1 MTPERWQH
9 VKQVLAAAL
18 ELSPAERGAYLDHT
32 YATDPSLKDDLEPL
46 LASQQRLNE
55 KFLDQANLA
64 TAAAATLVS
73 PNENFWV
80 GRRVGPYQVVEQIGA
95 GGMGEVYRAF
105 RADDQYKKVVAL
117 KFVRAGQYSSEVFS
131 RFKNE
136 RQILAGLDHPNLA
149 KLLDGGTSDEGM
161 PYFVME
167 LIEGRPI
174 TEYCD
179 EHKLSTRERLGL
191 FLQVCTAVHYAHQR
205 LIIHRDIKPGNILVT
220 ADGIPK
226 LLDFG
231 IAKIVESGPEAEM
244 PATLTGFRV
253 LTPRY
258 ASPEQIQ
265 GEAMTIAT
273 DVYSLGVVLYELLT
287 GRSPYESMN
296 GSTQDF
302 AREVCEKEPQKPSS
316 AVLRS
321 HGAGKGKAGEFRGI
335 SSEKL
340 RKRLRGDID
349 NIVLM
354 ALRKEPSRRYA
365 SANDLGEDIRRH
377 LESVPVRARNDSVW
391 YRTTKFVAR
400 HKAAVAASVFMVIAM
415 MTGLIVT
422 LHEARVARIERARA
436 ERRFNDVRKLANSL
450 MFEVHD
456 SIRDLPGTLPARKLL
471 VNRALEYLDSLS
483 QEASGD
489 SDLQRELAAAYD
501 RVGDLLGYSGAA
513 NLGDYAGALQ
523 SYEKALAI
531 REASAAAHPDDR
543 QMQLALL
550 NDYFR
555 LSFALQGTGD
565 YARALTHVQNGIVL
579 ARRIVETHPEPEFK
593 DFLAGFYWQAGNI
606 STQTGDNAHAVES
619 YRQGASIRETIAQGS
634 ANPLVRTH
642 LAADYVCLGRA
653 LGATGDLVHAADA
666 SQKGT
671 GILEQLTRSDL
682 NNATLQEY
690 LGESYAV
697 VAAISMRRGDLEQML
712 DYYTKARQVF
722 SKLSQADP
730 TNAMARDNALL
741 MQLGIGDALLEQ
753 GKASQSIVPI
763 RNAISEFEKIEHKNR
778 YQIAGQATAY
788 ATLGRALFSL
798 AGQSAPHRKVALLS
812 ESHSW
817 YEKSLNTL
825 RQETG
830 RASGNPLG
838 GDTTE
843 ESVRQRLSKCD
854 EALAKLTVRS
864 QDQTAVSAS
873 HAR

>member
-9 VKQVLAAAL
+9 VKEVLAAAL
-18 ELSPAERGAYLDHT
+18 ELPQAERVAYLDRS
-32 YATDPSLKDDLEPL
+32 YADDASLRGDIEPL
-46 LASQQRLNE
+46 LASERRLKE
-55 KFLDQANLA
+55 EFLDRANLA
-64 TAAAATLVS
+64 AAAATLVS
-73 PNENFWV
+73 PLVSPDDNFWV
-80 GRRVGPYQVVEQIGA
+80 GRRVGPYQVVEQIGM

-179 EHKLSTRERLGL
+179 EHELSIRERLSL
-191 FLQVCTAVHYAHQR
+191 FLQVCAGVHYAHQR

-231 IAKIVESGPEAEM
+231 IAKIVDSSPETDM
-244 PATLTGFRV
+244 PVTLTGFRV

-265 GEAMTIAT
+265 GEPMTIAT
-273 DVYSLGVVLYELLT
+273 DVYSLGVVLFELLT
-287 GRSPYESMN
+287 GRSPYELVN
-296 GSTQDF
+296 GSTQEF

-316 AVLRS
+316 AVLCS
-321 HGAGKGKAGEFRGI
+321 QGAREGNPENRPGAFRKI
-335 SSEKL
+335 SPEKL
-340 RKRLRGDID
+340 CKRLRGDID

-354 ALRKEPSRRYA
+354 ALRKEPARRYA
-365 SANDLGEDIRRH
+365 SANDLCEDIRRH
-377 LESVPVRARNDSVW
+377 LDSVPVRARNDSAW

-400 HKAAVAASVFMVIAM
+400 HKAGVAASVIVAIAM
-415 MTGLIVT
+415 IAGLIVT

-471 VNRALEYLDSLS
+471 VSRALEYLDSLS

-489 SDLQRELAAAYD
+489 TDLQRELAGAYD

-523 SYEKALAI
+523 SYEKALSI
-531 REASAAAHPDDR
+531 REASATAHPDDR
-543 QMQLALL
+543 QMQLDLL

-565 YARALTHVQNGIVL
+565 YPRALTHLQKGIVL
-579 ARRIVETHPEPEFK
+579 ARRIVETHSEPEFR
-593 DFLAGFYWQAGNI
+593 DFLAGFYWQEGNI

-619 YRQGASIRETIAQGS
+619 YRQGASIREAIAKDGNAS
-634 ANPLVRTH
+634 PLVRTH

-653 LGATGDLVHAADA
+653 LGATGDLVHASDA
-666 SQKGT
+666 SRKGT
-671 GILEQLTRSDL
+671 EILEQLTRSDR

-690 LGESYAV
+690 LGEAYAV
-697 VAAISMRRGDLEQML
+697 VAAIFMRRDDLEQSL
-712 DYYTKARQVF
+712 DYFTKAREVF
-722 SKLSQADP
+722 SKLSKADP
-730 TNAMARDNALL
+730 TNAMAGDNAVL
-741 MQLGIGDALLEQ
+741 MEIAIGDALLGQ
-753 GKASQSIVPI
+753 GKASQSMVLM
-763 RNAISEFEKIEHKNR
+763 RHAVSEFEKIERKNR
-778 YQIAGQATAY
+778 YQVAGQATAY
-788 ATLGRALFSL
+788 ASLGRALFNL
-798 AGQSAPHRKVALLS
+798 AGQSAPARKVALLR
-812 ESHSW
+812 ESHTW
-817 YEKSLNTL
+817 YEKSLTAL
-825 RQETG
+825 RQEPG
-830 RASGNPLG
+830 LNSADPLG
-838 GDTTE
+838 GDNTE
-843 ESVRQRLSKCD
+843 ESVRQELSRCD
-854 EALAKLTVRS
+854 ESLAKLTVR
-864 QDQTAVSAS
+864 
-873 HAR
+873 

>member
-18 ELSPAERGAYLDHT
+18 ELSPAERIAYLDRS
-32 YATDPSLKDDLEPL
+32 YATDPSLRDDLEPL
-46 LASQQRLNE
+46 LDSQQRL
-55 KFLDQANLA
+55 KDQFLDQANLA
-64 TAAAATLVS
+64 TAAATLVS
-73 PNENFWV
+73 PDENFWV
-80 GRRVGPYQVVEQIGA
+80 GRRVGPYQVVEQIGV

-136 RQILAGLDHPNLA
+136 RQILAGLDHSNLA

-179 EHKLSTRERLGL
+179 ERGLSTRERLSL
-191 FLQVCTAVHYAHQR
+191 FLQVCAGVHYAHQR

-220 ADGIPK
+220 SDGIPK

-231 IAKIVESGPEAEM
+231 IAKIVESGQDADM
-244 PATLTGFRV
+244 PVTMTGFRV

-287 GRSPYESMN
+287 GRSPYGLVN
-296 GSTQDF
+296 GSTQEF
-302 AREVCEKEPQKPSS
+302 AREVCQKEPQKPSS
-316 AVLRS
+316 AILRS
-321 HGAGKGKAGEFRGI
+321 QGVGEGNAENRPGARAKV

-377 LESVPVRARNDSVW
+377 LESVPVHARNDSAW

-400 HKAAVAASVFMVIAM
+400 HKAAVAASVLMVIAL
-415 MTGLIVT
+415 MTGLVVT
-422 LHEARVARIERARA
+422 LHEARVARVERARA

-489 SDLQRELAAAYD
+489 TDLQRELAAAYD

-513 NLGDYAGALQ
+513 NLGDYAGALK

-531 REASAAAHPDDR
+531 REASATAHPADR
-543 QMQLALL
+543 QMQGALL

-565 YARALTHVQNGIVL
+565 YARALTHLQKGIVL
-579 ARRIVETHPEPEFK
+579 AQRIVETHSEPEFK
-593 DFLAGFYWQAGNI
+593 DFLAGFYWQAGNV
-606 STQTGDNAHAVES
+606 STQTGDFAHAVEN
-619 YRQGASIRETIAQGS
+619 YRKGASIRETIATDGN
-634 ANPLVRTH
+634 ANSLVRTH
-642 LAADYVCLGRA
+642 LAGDYVCLGRA
-653 LGATGDLVHAADA
+653 LGTTGDLVHAVDA
-666 SQKGT
+666 AQKGT
-671 GILEQLTRSDL
+671 EILEQLARSDL

-690 LGESYAV
+690 LGEAYAV

-712 DYYTKARQVF
+712 DYYTRARQVF
-722 SKLSQADP
+722 SKLSKADP
-730 TNAMARDNALL
+730 TNAMARDNSLL
-741 MQLGIGDALLEQ
+741 MQLGIADALLGQ
-753 GKASQSIVPI
+753 GKATQSIVQI
-763 RNAISEFEKIEHKNR
+763 RNAVSDFDKIDHKNR
-778 YQIAGQATAY
+778 YQIAGQAAAY
-788 ATLGRALFSL
+788 AALGRALFSL
-798 AGQSAPHRKVALLS
+798 AGQSGPPRKVALLR

-817 YEKSLNTL
+817 YERSLSVL
-825 RQETG
+825 RQAPG
-830 RASGNPLG
+830 QASGDPLG

-843 ESVRQRLSKCD
+843 ESVEQGLSKC
-854 EALAKLTVRS
+854 EVALAKLTV
-864 QDQTAVSAS
+864 
-873 HAR
+873 H

>member
-9 VKQVLAAAL
+9 VKQVLASAL
-18 ELSPAERGAYLDHT
+18 ELPPEERGAYLDQS
-32 YATDPSLKDDLEPL
+32 YASDASLRNDLEPL
-46 LASQQRLNE
+46 LASEQRL
-55 KFLDQANLA
+55 KDQFLDQANLA
-64 TAAAATLVS
+64 AAAATLVS
-73 PNENFWV
+73 PLISPDENFWV
-80 GRRVGPYQVVEQIGA
+80 GRRVGPYQVVEQIGV

-167 LIEGRPI
+167 LIDGLPI
-174 TEYCD
+174 TDYCD
-179 EHKLSTRERLGL
+179 ERGLSTRERLSL
-191 FLQVCTAVHYAHQR
+191 FLQVCAGVHYAHQR

-220 ADGIPK
+220 SDGIPK

-231 IAKIVESGPEAEM
+231 IAKIVESGQEADM

-265 GEAMTIAT
+265 GEAMTMAT

-287 GRSPYESMN
+287 GRSPYELMN
-296 GSTQDF
+296 GSTREF
-302 AREVCEKEPQKPSS
+302 EREVCEKEPQKPSS
-316 AVLRS
+316 SVLRS
-321 HGAGKGKAGEFRGI
+321 QGAGEGNPQKRAGSVPKI

-354 ALRKEPSRRYA
+354 ALRKEPSRRYT

-377 LESVPVRARNDSVW
+377 LENVPVRARNDSVW

-400 HKAAVAASVFMVIAM
+400 HKAAVAASVLVVIAM
-415 MTGLIVT
+415 MAGLIVT
-422 LHEARVARIERARA
+422 LHEARVARVERARA

-489 SDLQRELAAAYD
+489 TDLQRELAAAYD

-513 NLGDYAGALQ
+513 NLGDYAGALK

-531 REASAAAHPDDR
+531 REASAIAHPADR
-543 QMQLALL
+543 QMQLDLL

-565 YARALTHVQNGIVL
+565 YARALTHLQKGIGL
-579 ARRIVETHPEPEFK
+579 AQRIIQTHSEPEFK

-606 STQTGDNAHAVES
+606 STQTGDFAHAVEN
-619 YRQGASIRETIAQGS
+619 YRQGATIRETIATD
-634 ANPLVRTH
+634 ANANSLVRTH
-642 LAADYVCLGRA
+642 LAGDYVCLGRA
-653 LGATGDLVHAADA
+653 LGTTGDLTHAVDA
-666 SQKGT
+666 AQEGT
-671 GILEQLTRSDL
+671 AILEQLARSDL

-690 LGESYAV
+690 LGEAYAV
-697 VAAISMRRGDLEQML
+697 VAAISMRRGDLEQMF
-712 DYYTKARQVF
+712 DYYTRARQVF
-722 SKLSQADP
+722 SQLNKADP

-741 MQLGIGDALLEQ
+741 MQLGIADALLEQ
-753 GKASQSIVPI
+753 GKPSESMEQI
-763 RNAISEFEKIEHKNR
+763 RNAVSEFEKIEHKNR
-778 YQIAGQATAY
+778 YQIAGQAAAY
-788 ATLGRALFSL
+788 ATLGRAFFNL
-798 AGQSAPHRKVALLS
+798 AGQSASPRKVALLR

-817 YEKSLNTL
+817 YEKSLSVL
-825 RQETG
+825 RQAPG
-830 RASGNPLG
+830 QAVGDPLG

-843 ESVRQRLSKCD
+843 ESVKRGLNKCE
-854 EALAKLTVRS
+854 EALAKLTVR
-864 QDQTAVSAS
+864 
-873 HAR
+873 

>member
-9 VKQVLAAAL
+9 VKQVLAAVL
-18 ELSPAERGAYLDHT
+18 ELPAAERVAYLDRT
-32 YATDPSLKDDLEPL
+32 YATDASLRSDIEPL
-46 LASQQRLNE
+46 LASEQRLQSQ
-55 KFLDQANLA
+55 FLDRSNLA
-64 TAAAATLVS
+64 AAAATLVS
-73 PNENFWV
+73 PDENFWI
-80 GRRVGPYQVVEQIGA
+80 GRRVGPYQVVEQIGM

-136 RQILAGLDHPNLA
+136 RQILAGLDHSNLA

-167 LIEGRPI
+167 LIDGQPI

-179 EHKLSTRERLGL
+179 EHELSTRERLSL
-191 FLQVCTAVHYAHQR
+191 FLQVCAGVHYAHQR

-220 ADGIPK
+220 ADGVPK

-231 IAKIVESGPEAEM
+231 IAKIVESGPEAETPVTM
-244 PATLTGFRV
+244 AGFRA

-287 GRSPYESMN
+287 GRSPYELAN
-296 GSTQDF
+296 GSPQEF
-302 AREVCEKEPQKPSS
+302 AREVCEKEPLKPSS
-316 AVLRS
+316 AVLRPQE
-321 HGAGKGKAGEFRGI
+321 AGKGEAENHSGEFREI

-340 RKRLRGDID
+340 RKRLRGDLD

-354 ALRKEPSRRYA
+354 ALRKDPSRRYA
-365 SANDLGEDIRRH
+365 SASDLGEDVRRH
-377 LESVPVRARNDSVW
+377 LESVPVRARNDNVW

-400 HKAAVAASVFMVIAM
+400 HRAAVAASVLMVIAL

-471 VNRALEYLDSLS
+471 INRALEYLDSLS

-489 SDLQRELAAAYD
+489 TDLQRELAAAYD

-523 SYEKALAI
+523 SYEKALSI
-531 REASAAAHPDDR
+531 REASAAAHPGDR
-543 QMQLALL
+543 QMQLDLL

-565 YARALTHVQNGIVL
+565 YALALTHVRKGIVL
-579 ARRIVETHPEPEFK
+579 ARRIVETHPEPIFK

-606 STQTGDNAHAVES
+606 STQTGDHAHALEN
-619 YRQGASIRETIAQGS
+619 YRQGASIREAIANDGNAS
-634 ANPLVRTH
+634 PLVRTH

-653 LGATGDLVHAADA
+653 LGATGDLVHATEAA
-666 SQKGT
+666 QKGT
-671 GILEQLTRSDL
+671 EVLEQLNRSDL

-690 LGESYAV
+690 LGEAYAV
-697 VAAISMRRGDLEQML
+697 VAQIFMRRSDPAQAS
-712 DYYTKARQVF
+712 DYFTRAREVF
-722 SKLSQADP
+722 SRLSKAEP
-730 TNAMARDNALL
+730 TNAMAHDNTVL
-741 MQLGIGDALLEQ
+741 MEIAIGDALLAQ
-753 GKASQSIVPI
+753 GKASQSMVLMTH
-763 RNAISEFEKIEHKNR
+763 AVSEFEKIEPKNR
-778 YQIAGQATAY
+778 YQVAGQATAY
-788 ATLGRALFSL
+788 ASLGRAFFHL
-798 AGQSAPHRKVALLS
+798 AGQSALSRKAALLR
-812 ESHSW
+812 ESRSW
-817 YEKSLNTL
+817 YEKSLAVL
-825 RQETG
+825 RQEPSLAAG
-830 RASGNPLG
+830 DPLG
-838 GDTTE
+838 GDNTE
-843 ESVRQRLSKCD
+843 ASVTQDLSRCD
-854 EALAKLTVRS
+854 ESLAKLNV
-864 QDQTAVSAS
+864 
-873 HAR
+873 H

>member
-18 ELSPAERGAYLDHT
+18 ELPQAERAAHLDRS
-32 YATDPSLKDDLEPL
+32 YATDASLRDDLEPL
-46 LASQQRLNE
+46 LASQQRL
-55 KFLDQANLA
+55 KDQFLDQSNLA
-64 TAAAATLVS
+64 AAAATLVS
-73 PNENFWV
+73 PLGSPEENFWV

-117 KFVRAGQYSSEVFS
+117 KFVRAGQYSSDVFS

-179 EHKLSTRERLGL
+179 EHELSTRERLSL
-191 FLQVCTAVHYAHQR
+191 FLQVCAGVHYAHQR
-205 LIIHRDIKPGNILVT
+205 LIIHRDIKPGNVLVT

-231 IAKIVESGPEAEM
+231 IAKIVESGPETDM

-287 GRSPYESMN
+287 GRSPYELVN
-296 GSTQDF
+296 GPTQEF
-302 AREVCEKEPQKPSS
+302 AREVCEKDPQKPSS
-316 AVLRS
+316 VVLRVQS
-321 HGAGKGKAGEFRGI
+321 TSEGNPENRPGAFRKI
-335 SSEKL
+335 SPEKL

-354 ALRKEPSRRYA
+354 ALRKEPARRYA

-377 LESVPVRARNDSVW
+377 LDSVPVRARNDSAW

-400 HKAAVAASVFMVIAM
+400 HKAGVAASVIVAIAM
-415 MTGLIVT
+415 MAGLIVT

-456 SIRDLPGTLPARKLL
+456 SIRDLPGALPARKLL

-489 SDLQRELAAAYD
+489 TDLQRELAAAYD

-513 NLGDYAGALQ
+513 NLGDYEGARQ
-523 SYEKALAI
+523 SYEKALSI
-531 REASAAAHPDDR
+531 REASAIAHPGDS
-543 QMQLALL
+543 QMQLDLL

-565 YARALTHVQNGIVL
+565 YARALTHLQKGIVL
-579 ARRIVETHPEPEFK
+579 ARQIVETHPEPEFK
-593 DFLAGFYWQAGNI
+593 DFLAGFYWQEGNI
-606 STQTGDNAHAVES
+606 STQTRDKTHAVES
-619 YRQGASIRETIAQGS
+619 YRQSASIRESIANDGNAS
-634 ANPLVRTH
+634 PLVRTH
-642 LAADYVCLGRA
+642 LAGDYVCLGRA
-653 LGATGDLVHAADA
+653 LGRTGDFVHAVEA

-671 GILEQLTRSDL
+671 EILEQLTRSDL

-690 LGESYAV
+690 LGEAYAE
-697 VAAISMRRGDLEQML
+697 VAAIFMRRGDLEQAL
-712 DYYTKARQVF
+712 NYFTKTREVF
-722 SKLSQADP
+722 SNLNKAEP
-730 TNAMARDNALL
+730 TNAIARDNSVL
-741 MQLGIGDALLEQ
+741 MQIGIGDALLDE
-753 GKASQSIVPI
+753 GKTTQSIVQI
-763 RNAISEFEKIEHKNR
+763 RNAVSDFERVEHKNR

-788 ATLGRALFSL
+788 ASLGRAFFGL
-798 AGQSAPHRKVALLS
+798 ASQSAPRRKVELLH

-817 YEKSLNTL
+817 YEKSLNTF
-825 RQETG
+825 RQVPGQSSTD
-830 RASGNPLG
+830 PLG
-838 GDTTE
+838 GDVTE
-843 ESVRQRLSKCD
+843 ESVKQGLSRCD
-854 EALAKLTVRS
+854 QSLAKLT
-864 QDQTAVSAS
+864 A
-873 HAR
+873 H

>member
-9 VKQVLAAAL
+9 VKLVLAAAL
-18 ELSPAERGAYLDHT
+18 ELPPAERVAYLDRR
-32 YATDPSLKDDLEPL
+32 YATDASLRDDLEPL
-46 LASQQRLNE
+46 LASEQRLQSQ
-55 KFLDQANLA
+55 FLDRANLA
-64 TAAAATLVS
+64 AAAATLVS
-73 PNENFWV
+73 PLVSPVISPDENFWV
-80 GRRVGPYQVVEQIGA
+80 GRRVGPYQVVEQIGM

-117 KFVRAGQYSSEVFS
+117 KFVRAGQYSSEVFA

-179 EHKLSTRERLGL
+179 EHGLSTRERLSL
-191 FLQVCTAVHYAHQR
+191 FLQVCAAVHYAHQR

-231 IAKIVESGPEAEM
+231 IAKIVESGQEADEA

-287 GRSPYESMN
+287 GRSPYELMN
-296 GSTQDF
+296 GSTQGF

-316 AVLRS
+316 AVLRAQ
-321 HGAGKGKAGEFRGI
+321 GAKEGNPESRSGAIREI
-335 SSEKL
+335 SPEKL

-377 LESVPVRARNDSVW
+377 LENIPVRARNDSVW
-391 YRTTKFVAR
+391 YRTTKFVTR
-400 HKAAVAASVFMVIAM
+400 HKAAVAASALVVLAM
-415 MTGLIVT
+415 MAGLIVT
-422 LHEARVARIERARA
+422 LHEARVARFERARA

-489 SDLQRELAAAYD
+489 TDLQRELAAAYD

-513 NLGDYAGALQ
+513 NLGDYAGALK
-523 SYEKALAI
+523 SYEKALSI
-531 REASAAAHPDDR
+531 REASATAHPDDR
-543 QMQLALL
+543 QMQLDLL

-565 YARALTHVQNGIVL
+565 YATALTHLQKGIVL
-579 ARRIVETHPEPEFK
+579 ARRIVETHSEPEFK
-593 DFLAGFYWQAGNI
+593 DFLAGFYWQEGNI
-606 STQTGDNAHAVES
+606 STQTGDHAHAVES
-619 YRQGASIRETIAQGS
+619 YRQGASIREGIAQG
-634 ANPLVRTH
+634 ANASPLVRTH
-642 LAADYVCLGRA
+642 LAADYVCLGKA
-653 LGATGDLVHAADA
+653 LGATGDLLHASEA

-671 GILEQLTRSDL
+671 EILEQLARSDP
-682 NNATLQEY
+682 NNATLREY
-690 LGESYAV
+690 LGEAYAV
-697 VAAISMRRGDLEQML
+697 VAVVFMRRSDPQQSL
-712 DYYTKARQVF
+712 DYFTKARGVF
-722 SKLSQADP
+722 SKLSKADP
-730 TNAMARDNALL
+730 ANAMARDNSLL

-753 GKASQSIVPI
+753 GKDSQSMVQF
-763 RNAISEFEKIEHKNR
+763 RDAISDFEKIEHKNR
-778 YQIAGQATAY
+778 YQIAGLAAAY
-788 ATLGRALFSL
+788 ESLGRALFSL
-798 AGQSAPHRKVALLS
+798 AGKSAPRRKIALLR
-812 ESHSW
+812 ESRSW

-825 RQETG
+825 RQE
-830 RASGNPLG
+830 SGPKSANPLVVIPPRNPSDG
-838 GDTTE
+838 KWA
-843 ESVRQRLSKCD
+843 SVTKHWQS
-854 EALAKLTVRS
+854 
-864 QDQTAVSAS
+864 
-873 HAR
+873 

>member
-9 VKQVLAAAL
+9 VKLVLAAVL
-18 ELSPAERGAYLDHT
+18 ELPQAERVAYLARSYD
-32 YATDPSLKDDLEPL
+32 TDASLRDDIEPL
-46 LASQQRLNE
+46 LASEQRLQE
-55 KFLDQANLA
+55 QFLDRANLA
-64 TAAAATLVS
+64 AAAATLLS
-73 PNENFWV
+73 PDENFWV
-80 GRRVGPYQVVEQIGA
+80 GRRVGPYQVVEQIGM

-179 EHKLSTRERLGL
+179 EHTLSTRERLSL
-191 FLQVCTAVHYAHQR
+191 FLQVCAAVHYAHQR

-231 IAKIVESGPEAEM
+231 IAKIVESGPEADM
-244 PATLTGFRV
+244 PVTTLTGFRV

-265 GEAMTIAT
+265 GEVMTIAT

-287 GRSPYESMN
+287 GRSPYELVN
-296 GSTQDF
+296 RSTQEF

-321 HGAGKGKAGEFRGI
+321 RSAREGNAENRSGGFREI

-354 ALRKEPSRRYA
+354 ALRKQPSRRYA
-365 SANDLGEDIRRH
+365 SASDLGEDIRRH

-400 HKAAVAASVFMVIAM
+400 HKAAVAASVLVVIAM
-415 MTGLIVT
+415 MAGLIVT

-456 SIRDLPGTLPARKLL
+456 SIRDLPGALPARKLL

-523 SYEKALAI
+523 SYEKALSI
-531 REASAAAHPDDR
+531 REASATAHPGDR
-543 QMQLALL
+543 QMQLDLL

-555 LSFALQGTGD
+555 LSYALQGTGD
-565 YARALTHVQNGIVL
+565 YASALTHLQKGIGL
-579 ARRIVETHPEPEFK
+579 ARRIVETRSGPEFS
-593 DFLAGFYWQAGNI
+593 DFLAGFYWQEGNI
-606 STQTGDNAHAVES
+606 SAQTGDYAHAVES
-619 YRQGASIRETIAQGS
+619 YRQGASIREAIAKDVNAS
-634 ANPLVRTH
+634 PLVRTH

-671 GILEQLTRSDL
+671 EILEQLARSDQ

-690 LGESYAV
+690 LGEAY
-697 VAAISMRRGDLEQML
+697 AAIATLFMRRGDLDQSL
-712 DYYTKARQVF
+712 DYFTKAREVF
-722 SKLSQADP
+722 SKLNEADP
-730 TNAMARDNALL
+730 TNALAHDNAVL
-741 MQLGIGDALLEQ
+741 MEIGIGDALLGQ
-753 GKASQSIVPI
+753 GKASQSMVLM
-763 RNAISEFEKIEHKNR
+763 RHAISDFEKIEHKNR
-778 YQIAGQATAY
+778 YQIAGQAAAY
-788 ATLGRALFSL
+788 ASLGRAFFSL
-798 AGQSAPHRKVALLS
+798 AGQSVPRRKVALLR
-812 ESHSW
+812 ESRSW
-817 YEKSLNTL
+817 YEKSLTAL
-825 RQETG
+825 RQEPG
-830 RASGNPLG
+830 PASGNPLG

-843 ESVRQRLSKCD
+843 QSVRQELSKCD
-854 EALAKLTVRS
+854 ESLARLTVR
-864 QDQTAVSAS
+864 
-873 HAR
+873 

>member
-18 ELSPAERGAYLDHT
+18 ELSPAERIAYLDRS
-32 YATDPSLKDDLEPL
+32 YATDPSLRDDLEPL
-46 LASQQRLNE
+46 LDSQQRL
-55 KFLDQANLA
+55 KDQFLDQANLA
-64 TAAAATLVS
+64 TAAATLVS
-73 PNENFWV
+73 PDENFWV
-80 GRRVGPYQVVEQIGA
+80 GRRVGPYQVVEQIGV

-136 RQILAGLDHPNLA
+136 RQILAGLDHSNLA

-179 EHKLSTRERLGL
+179 ERGLSTRERLSL
-191 FLQVCTAVHYAHQR
+191 FLQVCAGVHYAHQR

-220 ADGIPK
+220 SDGIPK

-231 IAKIVESGPEAEM
+231 IAKIVESGQDADM
-244 PATLTGFRV
+244 RVTMTGFRV

-287 GRSPYESMN
+287 GRSPYGLVN
-296 GSTQDF
+296 GSTQEF
-302 AREVCEKEPQKPSS
+302 AREVCQKEPQKPSS
-316 AVLRS
+316 AILRS
-321 HGAGKGKAGEFRGI
+321 QGVGEGNAENRPGARAKV

-377 LESVPVRARNDSVW
+377 LESVPVHARNDSAW

-400 HKAAVAASVFMVIAM
+400 HKAAVAASVLMVIAL
-415 MTGLIVT
+415 MTGLVVT
-422 LHEARVARIERARA
+422 LHEARVARVERARA

-489 SDLQRELAAAYD
+489 TDLQRELAAAYD

-513 NLGDYAGALQ
+513 NLGDYAGALK

-531 REASAAAHPDDR
+531 REASATAHPADR
-543 QMQLALL
+543 QMQGALL

-565 YARALTHVQNGIVL
+565 YARALTHLQKGIVL
-579 ARRIVETHPEPEFK
+579 AQRIVETHSEPEFK
-593 DFLAGFYWQAGNI
+593 DFLAGFYWQAGNV
-606 STQTGDNAHAVES
+606 STQTGDFAHAVEN
-619 YRQGASIRETIAQGS
+619 YRKGASIRETIATDGN
-634 ANPLVRTH
+634 ANSLVRTH
-642 LAADYVCLGRA
+642 LAGDYVCLGRA
-653 LGATGDLVHAADA
+653 LGTTGDLVHAVDA
-666 SQKGT
+666 AQKGT
-671 GILEQLTRSDL
+671 EILEQLARSDL

-690 LGESYAV
+690 LGEAYAV

-712 DYYTKARQVF
+712 DYYTRARQVF
-722 SKLSQADP
+722 SKLSKADP
-730 TNAMARDNALL
+730 TNAMARDNSLL
-741 MQLGIGDALLEQ
+741 MQLGIADALLGQ
-753 GKASQSIVPI
+753 GKATQSIVQI
-763 RNAISEFEKIEHKNR
+763 RNAVSDFDKIDHKNR
-778 YQIAGQATAY
+778 YQIAGQAAAY
-788 ATLGRALFSL
+788 AALGRALFSL
-798 AGQSAPHRKVALLS
+798 AGQSGPPRKVALLR

-817 YEKSLNTL
+817 YERSLSVL
-825 RQETG
+825 RQAPG
-830 RASGNPLG
+830 QASGDPLG

-843 ESVRQRLSKCD
+843 ESVEQGLSKC
-854 EALAKLTVRS
+854 EVALAKLTV
-864 QDQTAVSAS
+864 
-873 HAR
+873 H

>member
-1 MTPERWQH
+1 

-18 ELSPAERGAYLDHT
+18 ELSPAERIAYLDRS
-32 YATDPSLKDDLEPL
+32 YATDPSLRDDLEPL
-46 LASQQRLNE
+46 LDSQQRL
-55 KFLDQANLA
+55 KDQFLDQANLA
-64 TAAAATLVS
+64 TAAATLVS
-73 PNENFWV
+73 PDENFWV
-80 GRRVGPYQVVEQIGA
+80 GRRVGPYQVVEQIGV

-136 RQILAGLDHPNLA
+136 RQILAGLDHSNLA

-179 EHKLSTRERLGL
+179 ERGLSTRERLSL
-191 FLQVCTAVHYAHQR
+191 FLQVCAGVHYAHQR

-220 ADGIPK
+220 SDGIPK

-231 IAKIVESGPEAEM
+231 IAKIVESGQDADM
-244 PATLTGFRV
+244 RVTMTGFRV

-287 GRSPYESMN
+287 GRSPYGLVN
-296 GSTQDF
+296 GSTQEF
-302 AREVCEKEPQKPSS
+302 AREVCQKEPQKPSS
-316 AVLRS
+316 AILRS
-321 HGAGKGKAGEFRGI
+321 QGVGEGNAENRPGARAKV

-377 LESVPVRARNDSVW
+377 LESVPVHARNDSAW

-400 HKAAVAASVFMVIAM
+400 HKAAVAASVLMVIAL
-415 MTGLIVT
+415 MTGLVVT
-422 LHEARVARIERARA
+422 LHEARVARVERARA

-489 SDLQRELAAAYD
+489 TDLQRELAAAYD

-513 NLGDYAGALQ
+513 NLGDYAGALK

-531 REASAAAHPDDR
+531 REASATAHPADR
-543 QMQLALL
+543 QMQGALL

-565 YARALTHVQNGIVL
+565 YARALTHLQKGIVL
-579 ARRIVETHPEPEFK
+579 AQRIVETHSEPEFK
-593 DFLAGFYWQAGNI
+593 DFLAGFYWQAGNV
-606 STQTGDNAHAVES
+606 STQTGDFAHAVEN
-619 YRQGASIRETIAQGS
+619 YRKGASIRETIATDGN
-634 ANPLVRTH
+634 ANSLVRTH
-642 LAADYVCLGRA
+642 LAGDYVCLGRA
-653 LGATGDLVHAADA
+653 LGTTGDLVHAVDA
-666 SQKGT
+666 AQKGT
-671 GILEQLTRSDL
+671 EILEQLARSDL

-690 LGESYAV
+690 LGEAYAV

-712 DYYTKARQVF
+712 DYYTRARQVF
-722 SKLSQADP
+722 SKLSKADP
-730 TNAMARDNALL
+730 TNAMARDNSLL
-741 MQLGIGDALLEQ
+741 MQLGIADALLGQ
-753 GKASQSIVPI
+753 GKATQSIVQI
-763 RNAISEFEKIEHKNR
+763 RNAVSDFDKIDHKNR
-778 YQIAGQATAY
+778 YQIAGQAAAY
-788 ATLGRALFSL
+788 AALGRALFSL
-798 AGQSAPHRKVALLS
+798 AGQSGPPRKVALLR

-817 YEKSLNTL
+817 YERSLSVL
-825 RQETG
+825 RQAPG
-830 RASGNPLG
+830 QASGDPLG

-843 ESVRQRLSKCD
+843 ESVEQGLSKC
-854 EALAKLTVRS
+854 EVALAKLTV
-864 QDQTAVSAS
+864 
-873 HAR
+873 H

>member
-9 VKQVLAAAL
+9 VKEVLATVL
-18 ELSPAERGAYLDHT
+18 ELPPAERTAYLDRG
-32 YATDPSLKDDLEPL
+32 YAEDASLRDDIEPL
-46 LASQQRLNE
+46 LASEQRL
-55 KFLDQANLA
+55 KAQFLDQANLA
-64 TAAAATLVS
+64 AAAATLVS
-73 PNENFWV
+73 PDENFWV
-80 GRRVGPYQVVEQIGA
+80 GRRVGPYQVVEQIGM

-149 KLLDGGTSDEGM
+149 KLLDGGSSEEGM
-161 PYFVME
+161 PYLVME
-167 LIEGRPI
+167 LIDGRPI

-179 EHKLSTRERLGL
+179 QHELSTRERLSL
-191 FLQVCTAVHYAHQR
+191 FLQVCAAVHYAHQR

-220 ADGIPK
+220 AEGIPK

-231 IAKIVESGPEAEM
+231 IAKIVESGPESDM

-265 GEAMTIAT
+265 GEPMTIAT
-273 DVYSLGVVLYELLT
+273 DLYSLGVVLYELLT
-287 GRSPYESMN
+287 GRSPYELVN
-296 GSTQDF
+296 GSTQEF

-321 HGAGKGKAGEFRGI
+321 RGAGEGNSENRPGAFREI
-335 SSEKL
+335 SPEKL

-354 ALRKEPSRRYA
+354 TLRKEPSRRYA

-377 LESVPVRARNDSVW
+377 LENIPVRARNDSVW
-391 YRTTKFVAR
+391 YRTTKFVTR
-400 HKAAVAASVFMVIAM
+400 HKAAVTASAIVLLAM
-415 MTGLIVT
+415 MAGLIVT

-489 SDLQRELAAAYD
+489 ADLQRELAAAYD

-523 SYEKALAI
+523 SYEKALSI
-531 REASAAAHPDDR
+531 REASATAHPDDR
-543 QMQLALL
+543 QMQLDLL

-555 LSFALQGTGD
+555 LSFALLGTGD
-565 YARALTHVQNGIVL
+565 YARALTHVQKGIVL
-579 ARRIVETHPEPEFK
+579 ARRIVGTHPEPDFK

-606 STQTGDNAHAVES
+606 SAQTGDNAHAVES

-634 ANPLVRTH
+634 ANALVRTH
-642 LAADYVCLGRA
+642 LAGDYVCLGRA
-653 LGATGDLVHAADA
+653 LGATGDLVHASEA

-671 GILEQLTRSDL
+671 AILEQLTRSDVH
-682 NNATLQEY
+682 NATLQEY
-690 LGESYAV
+690 LGEAYAV
-697 VAAISMRRGDLEQML
+697 VAAISMRRGDVGQML
-712 DYYTKARQVF
+712 DYYTKAREVF
-722 SKLSQADP
+722 SKLSNADP
-730 TNAMARDNALL
+730 TNALAHDNALL
-741 MQLGIGDALLEQ
+741 MQLGIADALSEQ
-753 GKASQSIVPI
+753 GKANLSMVQI

-788 ATLGRALFSL
+788 ASLGRSFFNL
-798 AGQSAPHRKVALLS
+798 AGQSAPGRKVALLR
-812 ESHSW
+812 ESRSW

-825 RQETG
+825 QQETR
-830 RASGNPLG
+830 RASADPLG

-843 ESVRQRLSKCD
+843 ESVRQRLSMCD

-864 QDQTAVSAS
+864 E
-873 HAR
+873 H